1 METNTEN
8 TEKKLE
14 ELTIIEIKSLLYDQI
29 LILERT
35 KNNINILQNELNNKI
50 TEKE

>member
-1 METNTEN
+1 MENNTEN

-14 ELTIIEIKSLLYDQI
+14 ELTIIEIKALLYDQI

-35 KNNINILQNELNNKI
+35 KNNINILQNELNKKN
-50 TEKE
+50 T